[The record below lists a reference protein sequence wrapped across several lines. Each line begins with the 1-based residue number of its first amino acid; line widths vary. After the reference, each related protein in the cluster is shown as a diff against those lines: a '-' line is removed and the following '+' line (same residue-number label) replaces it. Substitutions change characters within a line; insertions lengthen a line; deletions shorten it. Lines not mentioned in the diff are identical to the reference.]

1 MYHELDLELDHY
13 HHDVL
18 HHVMMLRRCR
28 LRLLQPRI
36 SAAPARPGEYYRDRP
51 VARAGDAALNSCC
64 SRQAA

>member
-1 MYHELDLELDHY
+1 MCLLMSIIIIN
-13 HHDVL
+13 VIMMCCI
-18 HHVMMLRRCR
+18 MMLRRWR

-36 SAAPARPGEYYRDRP
+36 LAAPARPGEYYRDRP